1 MLYEIRILFP
11 FSGIVEGIFVH
22 YIKGV
27 KPHNNF
33 ATLEKPVTVDTEG
46 ITNSI
51 LNVIKALNHTNVSD
65 KFCCLININFD
76 GASVMSG
83 HISWAQTCMK
93 KMVPRLLYTH
103 CVIYSLCWPCAW
115 TGNIRF
121 N

>member
-1 MLYEIRILFP
+1 MLYEIRILFH

-22 YIKGV
+22 YIKGG

-76 GASVMSG
+76 GASVMSE
-83 HISWAQTCMK
+83 HIS
-93 KMVPRLLYTH
+93 
-103 CVIYSLCWPCAW
+103 
-115 TGNIRF
+115 
-121 N
+121 